1 MTSSVLQQNLFEAPD
16 AQAFKPVNIASVPH
30 RSPFRYAGGKTW
42 LIPEIRKWLSALPE
56 KPTLLIEPFAGGGIV
71 SLTAAFESLADRVL
85 MVELDNEVA
94 AVWETIVGNDAEW
107 LAKRIEMF
115 EMSLDS
121 AKEIVTSSPTYMR
134 EIAFRTIVKNRTFH
148 GGILASGSTFLKHGE
163 NGRGVLSRWYPR
175 TLARRIRDIDYVR
188 KRIEFVRGDA
198 FEIIKQYSKQKS
210 VAWFVDPPYTA
221 GGKRAGSRLYTHS
234 QIDHKKLFSLMEGVQ
249 GSILITYDN
258 ADEVKALAERHGFE
272 TALIPMKNTHHA
284 KMAELLIGND
294 LSWVDGLRPREENR
308 VNGN

>member
-1 MTSSVLQQNLFEAPD
+1 VDSRGSSTWVCALQQNLFESID
-16 AQAFKPVNIASVPH
+16 VKVFKPVNVASVPQ

-42 LIPEIRKWLSALPE
+42 LIPEIRKWLSALPH
-56 KPTLLIEPFAGGGIV
+56 KPKLLIEPFAGGGIV
-71 SLTAAFESLADRVL
+71 SLTAAFERLADNIL
-85 MVELDNEVA
+85 MVELDKEVA
-94 AVWETIVGNDAEW
+94 AVWETIVGSDAEW
-107 LAKRIEMF
+107 LAKRIESF

-121 AKEIVTSSPTYMR
+121 AKEVLTSAPKGTR
-134 EIAFRTIVKNRTFH
+134 DVAFRTIVKNRTFH
-148 GGILASGSTFLKHGE
+148 GGILAAGSTFLKHGE

-234 QIDHKKLFSLMEGVQ
+234 QIDHEKLFSLMEEVKGN
-249 GSILITYDN
+249 ILMTYDH
-258 ADEVKALAERHGFE
+258 VKIVRGC
-272 TALIPMKNTHHA
+272 
-284 KMAELLIGND
+284 GN
-294 LSWVDGLRPREENR
+294 SNS
-308 VNGN
+308 